1 MHYILATACFQIFI
15 TPELDSLKCHTF
27 SFAPVDFSLYKT
39 CWNVSAINN
48 NDNNKILEESARMQ
62 LSQV

>member
-15 TPELDSLKCHTF
+15 TPELDRPKG

-48 NDNNKILEESARMQ
+48 NDNNKILEESARVQ
-62 LSQV
+62 LSQL